1 MGEKVSTIS
10 NVLEGFETIT
20 IPGQTYVK
28 FTTNPGD
35 MPDVIRNTQF
45 EIWGM
50 DEKAL
55 GGKRSY
61 GADSGVYDE
70 RSIKPDHRTIVID
83 VFIGL
88 D

>member
-35 MPDVIRNTQF
+35 MPDVIRNT
-45 EIWGM
+45 
-50 DEKAL
+50 
-55 GGKRSY
+55 
-61 GADSGVYDE
+61 
-70 RSIKPDHRTIVID
+70 
-83 VFIGL
+83 
-88 D
+88 

>member
-1 MGEKVSTIS
+1 
-10 NVLEGFETIT
+10 
-20 IPGQTYVK
+20 
-28 FTTNPGD
+28 
-35 MPDVIRNTQF
+35 
-45 EIWGM
+45 M